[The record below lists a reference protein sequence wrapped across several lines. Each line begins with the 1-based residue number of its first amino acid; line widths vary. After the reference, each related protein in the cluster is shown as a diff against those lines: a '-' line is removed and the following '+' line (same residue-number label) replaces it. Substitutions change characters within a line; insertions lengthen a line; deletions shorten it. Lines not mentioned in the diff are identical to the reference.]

1 MQDWEGVTFFR
12 TTQREA
18 EDIPGLR
25 QVDSLEGIPLYV
37 HETLLEYFARRP
49 LVLTARGPRLAI
61 EKDEALVEFEA
72 VLRRDLESG
81 HHGD

>member
-1 MQDWEGVTFFR
+1 MREWEGVTFFR

-18 EDIPGLR
+18 DDMPGLI
-25 QVDSLEGIPLYV
+25 QAALLEGIPLYV
-37 HETLLEYFARRP
+37 HETLLDYFARRR
-49 LVLTARGPRLAI
+49 LVLTTRGPRLAI

-81 HHGD
+81 PHGN